1 MKKIGLT
8 GGIGSGKS
16 TVAALFK
23 EKGIPVFIAD
33 IEAKKLF
40 EQKEV
45 VIEIKECFGSSV
57 ISENNIDRK
66 ALGQIVF
73 SDSEQ
78 LKKLNNIIHP
88 KVHQAFEKWFA
99 QQKSPYI
106 IYEAA
111 IIFEHNR
118 QSFFDK
124 TLLITAPKSLRIERV
139 MKRDSVSKDEVLKR
153 MDNQWSEFRKK
164 ELADYTLD
172 NVNIEKTKHQVNKYD
187 KIFRGI

>member
-23 EKGIPVFIAD
+23 EKGVPVFIAD
-33 IEAKKLF
+33 VEAKKLF
-40 EQKEV
+40 EEEEV
-45 VIEIKECFGSSV
+45 VNEIKECFGSSV
-57 ISENNIDRK
+57 ISKNSIDRK

-73 SDSEQ
+73 SDSEE

-88 KVHQAFEKWFA
+88 KVHQAFENWFS

-124 TLLITAPKSLRIERV
+124 TLLVTAPKALRIERV
-139 MKRDSVSKDEVLKR
+139 MKRDSVTEDEVLKR
-153 MDNQWSEFRKK
+153 MNNQWPELRKK

-172 NVNIEKTKHQVNKYD
+172 NVKIDKTKHQVNKYD

>member
-23 EKGIPVFIAD
+23 EKGVPVFIAD

-40 EQKEV
+40 DHEKVVNEIQKA
-45 VIEIKECFGSSV
+45 FGSSV
-57 ISENNIDRK
+57 ISDKKIDRK
-66 ALGQIVF
+66 ALSQIVF

-78 LKKLNNIIHP
+78 LKRLNSIIHP
-88 KVHQAFEKWFA
+88 KVHQAFENWFV
-99 QQKSPYI
+99 QQNSPYI

-124 TLLITAPKSLRIERV
+124 TLLVTAPKALRIERV
-139 MKRDSVSKDEVLKR
+139 MKRDSVTEDEVLKR

-164 ELADYTLD
+164 ELADYTLN
-172 NVNIEKTKHQVNKYD
+172 NVKIEKTKHQVNKYD
-187 KIFRGI
+187 EIFRGI